1 MRLRHPDGTVV
12 HLSYCTNVHP
22 AEDLDGVLAQL
33 SDFAE
38 PVRERLDTPRLGLGL
53 WLARTVAT
61 RLLEDP
67 GALPLLR
74 DELGRRGLEVVTL
87 NAFPYAGFNAGA
99 PVKKSVYHP
108 DWTERERLAYTLDC
122 ARILAGLLPSDA
134 VRGSVSTLPLAWR
147 TPWSPHRAER
157 AYRQLGLLAEG
168 LSAIRAE
175 TGRTIRVGL
184 EPEPGCVM
192 ENVAA
197 ATSLR
202 GHVPTDLIG
211 LCLDA
216 CHLATEFEDPTEA
229 CDALV
234 AHGVPV
240 VKAQASC
247 ALHIDSPTIPAARA
261 ALGRFAEERFLHQTR
276 EHAGGN
282 HVLRADDL
290 SDALAGAL
298 PGDGPWR
305 VHYHVPVHAAL
316 TPPLRSTQSEL
327 LATLDALLGGP
338 TALTDH
344 VDVETYTWS
353 VLPEVS
359 TRSKLLDGIAAELAW
374 TRDALFSLGMKEII
388 S

>member
-22 AEDLDGVLAQL
+22 AEDLAGVLAQL
-33 SDFAE
+33 ADFAE
-38 PVRERLDTPRLGLGL
+38 PVRERLGAPRLGLGL

-74 DELGRRGLEVVTL
+74 DELERRGLEVVTL
-87 NAFPYAGFNAGA
+87 NAFPYAGFHTGA
-99 PVKKSVYHP
+99 PVKKAVYHP

-122 ARILAGLLPSDA
+122 ARILTRLLPSDA
-134 VRGSVSTLPLAWR
+134 VRGSISSLPLAWR
-147 TPWSPHRAER
+147 TPWSPYRAAR
-157 AYRQLGLLAEG
+157 AYRQLGLLADG
-168 LSAIRAE
+168 LSAVRAE

-192 ENVAA
+192 GNVAA
-197 ATSLR
+197 AISLWD
-202 GHVPTDLIG
+202 HVPSDLIG

-216 CHLATEFEDPTEA
+216 CHLATEFEDPAEV
-229 CDALV
+229 CGALV

-247 ALHIDSPTIPAARA
+247 ALHVDSPTTPAARV
-261 ALGRFAEERFLHQTR
+261 ALGRFAEERFLHQAR
-276 EHAGGN
+276 ERAGGD

-290 SDALAGAL
+290 PDALAGAL

-305 VHYHVPVHAAL
+305 VHYHVPVHTAL

-338 TALTDH
+338 AALTDH
-344 VDVETYTWS
+344 VDIETYTWS
-353 VLPEVS
+353 VLPETP
-359 TRSKLLDGIAAELAW
+359 TRSELLDGIAAELAW

>member
-22 AEDLDGVLAQL
+22 AEDLHGVLAQL
-33 SDFAE
+33 ADFAE
-38 PVRERLDTPRLGLGL
+38 PVRKRLGAPRLGLGL

-61 RLLEDP
+61 QLLDDP
-67 GALPLLR
+67 AALPLFR

-87 NAFPYAGFNAGA
+87 NAFPYAVFNAGA

-108 DWTERERLAYTLDC
+108 DWTDRERLDYTLDC
-122 ARILAGLLPSDA
+122 AQILAGLLPSDA
-134 VRGSVSTLPLAWR
+134 LRGSISTLPLAWR
-147 TPWSPHRAER
+147 TPWSRQRAER
-157 AYRQLGLLAEG
+157 AYRQLGLLSEG
-168 LSAIRAE
+168 LAAIRTD

-192 ENVAA
+192 ENVRTS
-197 ATSLR
+197 TSLR
-202 GHVPTDLIG
+202 QHVPTDLIG

-216 CHLATEFEDPTEA
+216 CHLATEFEDPSEA
-229 CDALV
+229 CASLV
-234 AHGVPV
+234 AHQVPV
-240 VKAQASC
+240 VKVQASC
-247 ALHIDSPTIPAARA
+247 ALHVDSPTTPAARA

-276 EHAGGN
+276 EHTDGN
-282 HVLRADDL
+282 LALRADDL
-290 SDALAGAL
+290 PDALAGAL
-298 PGDGPWR
+298 PGVGPWR

-327 LATLDALLGGP
+327 LATLDALFGGP

-353 VLPEVS
+353 VLPGDPS
-359 TRSKLLDGIAAELAW
+359 RSELLDGIAAELAW
-374 TRDALFSLGMKEII
+374 TRDALGALGMKEIVE
-388 S
+388 